1 MGSQRVGYN
10 WATKLS
16 LSFHL
21 KEFNVFK
28 SESYSFK
35 IQVKHLSKSY
45 YSVLFIFS
53 TLHTHT
59 HTHKQ
64 LVEFQSL
71 PHAITNFISF
81 MGSAGQTS
89 NTRPWLQ
96 CVKCIHSRY
105 WEPSLFSQQSHLSGL
120 WQKTTGPLNSKRTSE
135 VTTLNFIP
143 LKMAVFS
150 HGQMCLQICGSTET
164 LLVMFQIFQKL
175 HLTKFALNMTQET
188 NLVPDPAL
196 VDCSQYPGT

>member
-1 MGSQRVGYN
+1 MF
-10 WATKLS
+10 LS
-16 LSFHL
+16 LNHIHS
-21 KEFNVFK
+21 KYRKN
-28 SESYSFK
+28 
-35 IQVKHLSKSY
+35 IQVNHIIRSF
-45 YSVLFIFS
+45 LFFLPY
-53 TLHTHT
+53 THTHT

-81 MGSAGQTS
+81 MGSAGRTS

-96 CVKCIHSRY
+96 CVKCVHSRY

-135 VTTLNFIP
+135 VTMLNSIP

-150 HGQMCLQICGSTET
+150 HGQMCLQICGSIET
-164 LLVMFQIFQKL
+164 LLVMSQILIFQKL
-175 HLTKFALNMTQET
+175 HLAKFALNMTQET
-188 NLVPDPAL
+188 NLVPDP
-196 VDCSQYPGT
+196 P